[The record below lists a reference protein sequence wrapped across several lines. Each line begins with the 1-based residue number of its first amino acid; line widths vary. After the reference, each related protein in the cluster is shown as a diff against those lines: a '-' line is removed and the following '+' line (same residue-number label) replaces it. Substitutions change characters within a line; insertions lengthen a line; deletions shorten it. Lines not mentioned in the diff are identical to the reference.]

1 MQLGDVLEWLGIVGC
16 GSGLAYLLVRERQ
29 GRQALI
35 VLQERLALLNRATRE
50 LRADSIKDARDPD
63 KTEVDTKN
71 PDPNATVRMTEAELE
86 EAAQKGRRSRP

>member
-50 LRADSIKDARDPD
+50 LRADSIKD
-63 KTEVDTKN
+63 KTDVDTS
-71 PDPNATVRMTEAELE
+71 PPVDPNATVRMTEAELE